1 MELDYRYAES
11 TVKPSALEINDGT
24 VYLRKDYSEIVRT
37 SEQSEEVTYWT
48 YQEAQITTQEFNEY
62 VNMLMAQNAIKG
74 QNDSENIISLM
85 VGQENNDSNQ
95 LAVMEAIADLYE
107 MLLPM
112 YEVPVMVSLYCTL
125 IINKRRT
132 FDQVPEKIQGEVET
146 RLRELGYDVNGDP
159 VAGEV

>member
-1 MELDYRYAES
+1 MSNLTARKEDKAYGARLPICREHSQA
-11 TVKPSALEINDGT
+11 VCLEINDGT

-37 SEQSEEVTYWT
+37 SEQSEKVTYWT

-74 QNDSENIISLM
+74 QNDSENIVSLM

-112 YEVPVMVSLYCTL
+112 
-125 IINKRRT
+125 
-132 FDQVPEKIQGEVET
+132 
-146 RLRELGYDVNGDP
+146 
-159 VAGEV
+159 

>member
-62 VNMLMAQNAIKG
+62 VNMLVAQNAIKG
-74 QNDSENIISLM
+74 QNDSENIVSLM

-107 MLLPM
+107 MLLP
-112 YEVPVMVSLYCTL
+112 SS
-125 IINKRRT
+125 
-132 FDQVPEKIQGEVET
+132 GENPGRSRNQT
-146 RLRELGYDVNGDP
+146 
-159 VAGEV
+159 

>member
-37 SEQSEEVTYWT
+37 TEQNEEVTYWT

-74 QNDSENIISLM
+74 QNDSENIVSLM
-85 VGQENNDSNQ
+85 VGQEHNDSNQ

-107 MLLPM
+107 MLLSM
-112 YEVPVMVSLYCTL
+112 
-125 IINKRRT
+125 
-132 FDQVPEKIQGEVET
+132 
-146 RLRELGYDVNGDP
+146 
-159 VAGEV
+159 

>member
-11 TVKPSALEINDGT
+11 TVKPSALEINDGKG
-24 VYLRKDYSEIVRT
+24 YLRKDYSEIVRT
-37 SEQSEEVTYWT
+37 SEQSEEVTYWA

-74 QNDSENIISLM
+74 QNDSENIVSLM

-112 YEVPVMVSLYCTL
+112 
-125 IINKRRT
+125 
-132 FDQVPEKIQGEVET
+132 
-146 RLRELGYDVNGDP
+146 
-159 VAGEV
+159 

>member
-1 MELDYRYAES
+1 MPRARSSRPPLKS
-11 TVKPSALEINDGT
+11 TTARFICEKTIPKL
-24 VYLRKDYSEIVRT
+24 SEPL
-37 SEQSEEVTYWT
+37 SQSEEVTYWT

-74 QNDSENIISLM
+74 QNDSENIVSLM

-112 YEVPVMVSLYCTL
+112 
-125 IINKRRT
+125 
-132 FDQVPEKIQGEVET
+132 
-146 RLRELGYDVNGDP
+146 
-159 VAGEV
+159 

>member
-1 MELDYRYAES
+1 MELDYRYVES

-37 SEQSEEVTYWT
+37 TEQNEEVTYWT
-48 YQEAQITTQEFNEY
+48 YQEAQITTQE

-74 QNDSENIISLM
+74 QNDSENIVSLM

-112 YEVPVMVSLYCTL
+112 
-125 IINKRRT
+125 
-132 FDQVPEKIQGEVET
+132 
-146 RLRELGYDVNGDP
+146 
-159 VAGEV
+159 

>member
-37 SEQSEEVTYWT
+37 SEQSEKVTYWT

-74 QNDSENIISLM
+74 QNDSKNIVSLM

-112 YEVPVMVSLYCTL
+112 
-125 IINKRRT
+125 
-132 FDQVPEKIQGEVET
+132 
-146 RLRELGYDVNGDP
+146 
-159 VAGEV
+159 

>member
-74 QNDSENIISLM
+74 QNDSGNW
-85 VGQENNDSNQ
+85 
-95 LAVMEAIADLYE
+95 VMTSTAI
-107 MLLPM
+107 LLPGRSNH
-112 YEVPVMVSLYCTL
+112 VLYTHKTIC
-125 IINKRRT
+125 RR
-132 FDQVPEKIQGEVET
+132 
-146 RLRELGYDVNGDP
+146 
-159 VAGEV
+159 

>member
-1 MELDYRYAES
+1 MELNYKYAES
-11 TVKPSALEINDGT
+11 TVQPTALEVTVGT
-24 VYLRKDYSEIVRT
+24 VYLRKDITSITRT
-37 SEQSEEVTYWT
+37 SEQGDKTTYWT

-112 YEVPVMVSLYCTL
+112 
-125 IINKRRT
+125 
-132 FDQVPEKIQGEVET
+132 
-146 RLRELGYDVNGDP
+146 
-159 VAGEV
+159 